1 MDRRSSRAARGRL
14 ARLTNF
20 RDDARSPL
28 AEEAE
33 QAICKPSHAKCLPQ
47 GLLDVMN
54 ELSRE
59 IIRAQPA
66 DIISFAAQYFE
77 DEVERKT
84 GRRPMTWAKHS
95 PPADG
100 PSDNDKQAADS
111 PISLANDK
119 HTANEPSSTPLGADE
134 SQSGEDLAAARIQAL
149 YRGHRQRASLAET
162 MPGASEHLSALRRFS
177 APESDEQS
185 EEREG

>member
-1 MDRRSSRAARGRL
+1 MERRSSRAPRGRL

-20 RDDARSPL
+20 RDDEAPL
-28 AEEAE
+28 QEDPE
-33 QAICKPSHAKCLPQ
+33 QAICKLSHAKCLPP

-54 ELSRE
+54 ELSQE

-66 DIISFAAQYFE
+66 DIVSFAAQYFE

-84 GRRPMTWAKHS
+84 GRRPMTWAKPS
-95 PPADG
+95 PPTDA
-100 PSDNDKQAADS
+100 PIENDQVAESPIPMQEENKQAAE
-111 PISLANDK
+111 
-119 HTANEPSSTPLGADE
+119 EPDTKPPGAAE

-177 APESDEQS
+177 APLSDEQS